1 MKNNLNNMANLIWS
15 AVLDDF
21 GAKVRTL
28 DGSQVLLVGLAV
40 AGVLVQHVRSAGLD
54 LRLDDGIPECLSLD
68 LRRKNKGKI

>member
-1 MKNNLNNMANLIWS
+1 MANLIWS

-40 AGVLVQHVRSAGLD
+40 AGVLVQHVRSTGLD